1 MRVAEYF
8 KDALEEYCGPRAET
22 KGTRA
27 PSINAAAAMGPDQSS
42 SRRWGRGGEEDE
54 AHGLADWMMEARH
67 VVSATPALQQ
77 VLQCCGTPILDMLGR
92 AEAADPTGVLER
104 ESYVEQLAYDRIEY
118 GLAEDGPRAFR
129 QLLVDAGGYFVNRSL
144 CPDVWTLHACQLMR
158 LYLGASLHLFNNAM
172 SAHGPSVD
180 APLPM
185 VADIVERHVDFISN
199 TAAASSP
206 ALVGPLLRPIQA
218 ITGQAFPVVRTRHSY
233 GRQRAIAGEA
243 TTHLSALQSSPASLP
258 SASAAARVTGFS
270 AHVQPRDAIT
280 ASADPYAAGG
290 EFSSIPGTRTRMHGG
305 ETELALAAGGSAQ
318 QRLPAHQWSL
328 LEFEQLQSGY
338 YVRPVDVSYSKTGD
352 TGKEEAATTCP
363 TSLGP
368 SHSSCVRG
376 EAFFSL
382 LFQCLRSTVRKH
394 QQLALEVLL
403 AHLHGLE
410 MRTTA
415 SKSARRTEAV
425 ALRDRCL
432 HGPNCAPFVFFL
444 LEILVSAGHPAMI
457 ELAATCLLL
466 LFRGMTRGEP
476 AGSTGSTEAPAS
488 VEDAL
493 GGCSTVLHF
502 AEAVA
507 ELGSPA
513 GGAPEEDTEEGRSDG
528 RSVDVEGSGA
538 EKPADDPDLPFSEV
552 SELLR
557 GPDARL
563 GLEQL
568 GFTNKVLGAMHP
580 LLRNSSPA
588 SMVPRGDGEETGRE
602 GVESEAHRG
611 CVEPT
616 ATSSTS
622 PFSSLASI
630 HAEVLFL
637 ELLLCGGVGVGL
649 RAACR
654 RVTEDPAFLTWAE
667 TQLSAVVMGHRRL
680 EDIAELLCVLQHLSH
695 VPSALNSFLCGSSVV
710 NPNLTGTLDCGSVAA
725 AAAHQHAQHRFYETW
740 LLFFTL
746 VCSTRA
752 AEVYTVRHASAILW
766 SMLILRAC
774 ARLGYRRSGTNN
786 NGETGEDDAGHSKLV
801 ARHSGYGMVQDVS
814 DTLLAE
820 GMHVGGGVVMEMW
833 FLQYASE
840 DGTASAAGDAIGS
853 LDHYFL
859 DAART
864 ALHLCRSPGSSRPR
878 VTPTDASSGDSH
890 DAVSLEATVA
900 QRVLAEI
907 RWTASAHFL
916 STYIARTRHRSPAVC
931 HTLCST
937 EGETHEAVQL
947 LLRSVVMDAGRLTR
961 AFARFTS
968 PLLSTPCSGS
978 ADGLRKADADGE
990 HPHTT
995 RGDPAAIP
1003 VGAPTHHLKTI
1014 SAQVSA
1020 VSAIR
1025 AVERC
1030 WWREPSGN
1038 TESNDRAVEAD
1049 SAARDRALL
1058 FLCLEAASLYANT
1071 RLAAALAEVYPT
1083 IAVDTALG
1091 YAGLLAH
1098 AFEEAFLRM
1107 RDGTA
1112 VRLQVD
1118 ELCTMAEAV
1127 QLLQHLGNSGSS
1139 VEAAVPRSTLPT
1151 AGALHSNSPAARDAR
1166 EARIAAFF
1174 LVHSIA
1180 LSKRCLD
1187 AVPLSLPL
1195 LLLRPQVEAKTR
1207 PERADAAALVPAA
1220 TSTAELVALMNSLQ
1234 SGIELTPVSVMPA
1247 TGDDAADIS
1256 ASLSSAAAVSVSGA
1270 PRCWVLYPLFD
1281 ASFTAKDV
1289 WASWLRRLLGLHQRV
1304 KDVLGWD
1311 GVLSHVLLWT
1321 LAHRRELWGTTGGTT
1336 CDGAEASVRA
1346 SALSPSS
1353 AAALCELMV
1362 DLCAILHALSARS
1375 CDLRCSADSRTAV
1388 SAAAASRTLEVSL
1401 AAYSDVPA
1409 EEGMPLLLHALLAY
1423 VAAHSSARAA
1433 LAALQVLL
1441 CSPVLPPSS
1450 TIAAGVEARG
1460 EPGDEQQSSCS
1471 PAQSRPGSHDTSA
1484 TAQVCAWLQ
1493 SWSAAQGRRMQSARS
1508 MCWSL
1513 DDVVALVQLVGPHFR
1528 NDDFSGRS
1536 CAYEGGATDGHGTVD
1551 AAAAEVMLTPTDADA
1566 RLAVRDP
1573 MWCARC
1579 LTEGLLQ
1586 YYVQQRIATSGSL
1599 STMEKMV
1606 LRSTLRDLD
1615 WYPTM
1620 LWPQVEGG

>member
-1 MRVAEYF
+1 MCARCHPPLF
-8 KDALEEYCGPRAET
+8 
-22 KGTRA
+22 
-27 PSINAAAAMGPDQSS
+27 PSRILPCI
-42 SRRWGRGGEEDE
+42 
-54 AHGLADWMMEARH
+54 
-67 VVSATPALQQ
+67 ALQ
-77 VLQCCGTPILDMLGR
+77 
-92 AEAADPTGVLER
+92 
-104 ESYVEQLAYDRIEY
+104 
-118 GLAEDGPRAFR
+118 
-129 QLLVDAGGYFVNRSL
+129 
-144 CPDVWTLHACQLMR
+144 
-158 LYLGASLHLFNNAM
+158 LFNNAM

-185 VADIVERHVDFISN
+185 VADIVERHVDFISS

-206 ALVGPLLRPIQA
+206 ALVGPPLRPIQA

-233 GRQRAIAGEA
+233 GRQRTIGGEA
-243 TTHLSALQSSPASLP
+243 TTHLSALQPSRASLP
-258 SASAAARVTGFS
+258 SASAAARTTGFS

-280 ASADPYAAGG
+280 ASADVYEAGG
-290 EFSSIPGTRTRMHGG
+290 EFSSFPGTCTRMHGG
-305 ETELALAAGGSAQ
+305 GAELVLAAGGSAQ
-318 QRLPAHQWSL
+318 QRLPAHQWSV
-328 LEFEQLQSGY
+328 LEFEQLRSGY
-338 YVRPVDVSYSKTGD
+338 YVRPVDVSYSKAGG
-352 TGKEEAATTCP
+352 TGKEEAATTCLTSP
-363 TSLGP
+363 TSLP
-368 SHSSCVRG
+368 SSCVHG

-403 AHLHGLE
+403 AHLHGLA
-410 MRTTA
+410 MTTRA

-432 HGPNCAPFVFFL
+432 HGPNCAPFIFFL

-466 LFRGMTRGEP
+466 LSRGMTRGEP
-476 AGSTGSTEAPAS
+476 PGSTGSTEAPAS

-493 GGCSTVLHF
+493 GGCSAVLHF
-502 AEAVA
+502 VEAVA

-513 GGAPEEDTEEGRSDG
+513 GGAPEDTEESRSDG
-528 RSVDVEGSGA
+528 RSVDVEGRGA
-538 EKPADDPDLPFSEV
+538 EKPADNPDLPFSEV

-580 LLRNSSPA
+580 LLRNASPA
-588 SMVPRGDGEETGRE
+588 SIVPRGDGEETGRE

-611 CVEPT
+611 CVEPN
-616 ATSSTS
+616 ATLSTF
-622 PFSSLASI
+622 PLSSLASI

-654 RVTEDPAFLTWAE
+654 RVAEDPAFLTWTEA
-667 TQLSAVVMGHRRL
+667 QLSAVVMGHRRL
-680 EDIAELLCVLQHLSH
+680 EDIAELLCVLQHLSR
-695 VPSALNSFLCGSSVV
+695 VPSALHGFLCGSSVA
-710 NPNLTGTLDCGSVAA
+710 NSNLTSTLDRGGVAA
-725 AAAHQHAQHRFYETW
+725 AVAHQHARHRFYETW

-746 VCSTRA
+746 VCSTSA
-752 AEVYTVRHASAILW
+752 AEVRTVRHASAILW

-774 ARLGYRRSGTNN
+774 ARLGHRKSGTSN
-786 NGETGEDDAGHSKLV
+786 NGETGEDNAGHSKL
-801 ARHSGYGMVQDVS
+801 AASHRGYGMVQDVS

-833 FLQYASE
+833 FLQYVSE
-840 DGTASAAGDAIGS
+840 DGTASAAGGGTGS

-859 DAART
+859 DAARM
-864 ALHLCRSPGSSRPR
+864 ALHLCRSPASSGSH
-878 VTPTDASSGDSH
+878 VTPTDISSGDSH
-890 DAVSLEATVA
+890 DAVSLEVTVA
-900 QRVLAEI
+900 QRVLAEM

-916 STYIARTRHRSPAVC
+916 STYIARTHHRSAAVC
-931 HTLCST
+931 HALCST
-937 EGETHEAVQL
+937 EDETHEAVQL
-947 LLRSVVMDAGRLTR
+947 LLCSVVMDAGRLTR

-968 PLLSTPCSGS
+968 PLLSTPWSGS
-978 ADGLRKADADGE
+978 ADGPRKADADGE

-1003 VGAPTHHLKTI
+1003 VGAPTHHLKTV
-1014 SAQVSA
+1014 SAQVSV

-1025 AVERC
+1025 AVEHC

-1038 TESNDRAVEAD
+1038 TESNARAVETD

-1071 RLAAALAEVYPT
+1071 RLAAALAEVYPA
-1083 IAVDTALG
+1083 IAVDMVLG
-1091 YAGLLAH
+1091 YAEILAH

-1139 VEAAVPRSTLPT
+1139 VEAAVPRSIVST
-1151 AGALHSNSPAARDAR
+1151 AGALPSNSPAARDAR
-1166 EARIAAFF
+1166 GARIAAFF

-1180 LSKRCLD
+1180 VSKRCLD

-1195 LLLRPQVEAKTR
+1195 LLLRPQVEAKTK

-1234 SGIELTPVSVMPA
+1234 SGIELTPVPVMPA
-1247 TGDDAADIS
+1247 SGDDATDTS

-1270 PRCWVLYPLFD
+1270 PRCWALYPLFD

-1289 WASWLRRLLGLHQRV
+1289 WASWLRRILGLHQRV

-1321 LAHRRELWGTTGGTT
+1321 LAHRRELWGTAGGAT
-1336 CDGAEASVRA
+1336 CDGAEAGVRA

-1362 DLCAILHALSARS
+1362 DLCAILHELSARS
-1375 CDLRCSADSRTAV
+1375 CDLRCSADSRTAA

-1409 EEGMPLLLHALLAY
+1409 EEGMPLLLHAVLAY

-1441 CSPVLPPSS
+1441 GSPVLPPSS
-1450 TIAAGVEARG
+1450 TVAAGVEARG
-1460 EPGDEQQSSCS
+1460 EPGDEQQPSCS
-1471 PAQSRPGSHDTSA
+1471 PAQPSPSSHGTSA

-1493 SWSAAQGRRMQSARS
+1493 SWAAAQGRRMQSARS
-1508 MCWSL
+1508 VCWSL
-1513 DDVVALVQLVGPHFR
+1513 DDVVALVQLVGPRFR

-1536 CAYEGGATDGHGTVD
+1536 CAYEEGATDGYRTVD
-1551 AAAAEVMLTPTDADA
+1551 TAAAEAMLTPTDADA
-1566 RLAVRDP
+1566 RLAVRDS

-1579 LTEGLLQ
+1579 LTEGLLR
-1586 YYVQQRIATSGSL
+1586 YYVQQRIATSGGL
-1599 STMEKMV
+1599 SMMERTV
-1606 LRSTLRDLD
+1606 LRSTLQDLD
-1615 WYPTM
+1615 WYPST